1 MIRLSYSAITEF
13 QTCPRKYYYSSV
25 LKRGARGSMGR
36 ALGFGLAFHEAQAVL
51 WEGGDDRLDKARAR
65 WSEAAAREALSFEDT
80 LLGEVLLLGYSL
92 RWDDF
97 RLNYQ
102 GAPLV
107 ERRVTVPVLD
117 LQGNPDPELE
127 LVCVFDVVAM
137 DMDGTTVP
145 VEHKTTTSP
154 IDPGAPYW
162 QRLEMN
168 LQASIYYIVAG
179 DAGRPVN
186 HILWDVIKAPRLE
199 RLLATPVERREF
211 YTRPPKGKS
220 AGDPKPGTRLVDE
233 TADEFAARVMDQIL
247 TDPAGYFQ
255 RQAIYRSEDEIARV
269 RADIWMTG
277 QSMLHSLRTG
287 AYPRNLD
294 SCQKFNRPCPYLPVC
309 TGQTDIEDERV
320 YTIRRRNDAAGNEGL
335 WK

>member
-1 MIRLSYSAITEF
+1 
-13 QTCPRKYYYSSV
+13 
-25 LKRGARGSMGR
+25 MGR
-36 ALGFGLAFHEAQAVL
+36 ALGFGIAFHEAQAAL
-51 WEGGDDRLDKARAR
+51 WEGGDHALDKARTA
-65 WSEAAAREALSFEDT
+65 WAVAAARETLSFEDT

-137 DMDGTTVP
+137 DEDGTTVP
-145 VEHKTTTSP
+145 VEHKTTTSA
-154 IDPGAPYW
+154 IDPGSAYW
-162 QRLEMN
+162 TRLDNN
-168 LQASIYYIVAG
+168 LQASIYYVVAG
-179 DAGRPVN
+179 DAGRPIK

-199 RLLATPVERREF
+199 RMLATPVERREF
-211 YTRPPKGKS
+211 YVKPPKGKA

-233 TADEFAARVMDQIL
+233 TADEFAVRVMDQIL
-247 TDPAGYFQ
+247 TDPGSYFQ
-255 RQAIYRSEDEIARV
+255 RQAIYRSDDEVARV

-277 QSMLHSLRTG
+277 QAMLHAERTG

-294 SCQKFNRPCPYLPVC
+294 SCQKYGRPCPYLPVC
-309 TGQTDIEDERV
+309 TGQADIDDDRV
-320 YTIRRRNDAAGNEGL
+320 YTIRRRNDAGAEVGL